1 MNKRLAR
8 LRRAKKGRA
17 KISELNMPRLSV
29 HRTPRHIYA
38 QLIAPGGKVIASM
51 STLKKDIK
59 KECSY
64 GGNIKAAAI
73 VGKALAL
80 EIKKRGFATK
90 VAFDRSGFRYHGRIK
105 ALADAAR
112 ENGLEF

>member
-1 MNKRLAR
+1 MNKKTAR
-8 LRRAKKGRA
+8 LRRAKKGRS
-17 KISELNMPRLSV
+17 KIKELNMTCLSV
-29 HRTPRHIYA
+29 YRTPRHIYA
-38 QLIAPGGKVIASM
+38 QLVMPNGKVIASM

-59 KECSY
+59 KECGY
-64 GGNIKAAAI
+64 GGNVKAATI

-80 EIKKRGFATK
+80 EAKKLGVTK
-90 VAFDRSGFRYHGRIK
+90 IAFDRSGFKYHGRIK